1 FAADGR
7 FVLVS
12 GNAKIEGNAPGVI
25 ATAYNASRGVTVAEP
40 DTSKESD
47 WSYIDFGTP
56 GKVAKRERIAD
67 LDIELVTFAN
77 GVRLNLKKTDFEAGS
92 IGISARIGNGT
103 ITQPASQRGL
113 TALAGATLVEGG
125 LGKHSLDDVQR
136 IFAGKNVGLQFRPEF
151 ETFGFSGDTTRDDLL
166 LELQF
171 LAALISDAGYRPE
184 ALRQVR
190 KGVEQ
195 LYLSFEHT
203 ANGPLATEV
212 ANLLAGGDP
221 RFGMPSKEVMLA
233 RNLDEVK
240 TWLSP
245 QFEKGALEVALVGDL
260 DIETAIVAAAQTV
273 GALPSRE
280 QKPELA
286 DLKKVTFPAQRFA
299 KDYTIATEI
308 PKGALKLYWP
318 TTDGLDVSRQLRLS
332 MLGAVLTDR
341 LRVKVREEIGGTYA
355 PYAESVASETFP
367 GYGYLTANIDVDPA
381 MAGKISELVTSIADD
396 LATNGVSEDELKRA
410 REPWI
415 TAIQQ
420 SLRSNSYWL
429 NSVLARAQERPEML
443 DQARRRLADVEAITT
458 AELGALAKEYLG
470 RTRASRATVLP
481 IGTPAAEKK
490 EPPKAK

>member
-1 FAADGR
+1 
-7 FVLVS
+7 
-12 GNAKIEGNAPGVI
+12 
-25 ATAYNASRGVTVAEP
+25 
-40 DTSKESD
+40 
-47 WSYIDFGTP
+47 
-56 GKVAKRERIAD
+56 
-67 LDIELVTFAN
+67 
-77 GVRLNLKKTDFEAGS
+77 
-92 IGISARIGNGT
+92 
-103 ITQPASQRGL
+103 
-113 TALAGATLVEGG
+113 
-125 LGKHSLDDVQR
+125 
-136 IFAGKNVGLQFRPEF
+136 
-151 ETFGFSGDTTRDDLL
+151 
-166 LELQF
+166 
-171 LAALISDAGYRPE
+171 
-184 ALRQVR
+184 
-190 KGVEQ
+190 
-195 LYLSFEHT
+195 
-203 ANGPLATEV
+203 
-212 ANLLAGGDP
+212 
-221 RFGMPSKEVMLA
+221 
-233 RNLDEVK
+233 
-240 TWLSP
+240 
-245 QFEKGALEVALVGDL
+245 GDL
-260 DIETAIVAAAQTV
+260 AIETAIVAAAQTV
-273 GALPSRE
+273 GALPSSG
-280 QKPELA
+280 QKPELT

-308 PKGALKLYWP
+308 PKGALKLYLP

-396 LATNGVSEDELKRA
+396 AATNGVSEDELKRA